1 MKLKILHIT
10 ASYKPAYI
18 YGGPIMSIAKLCE
31 GLAGREGQKVESG
44 KLKAESSKLKVES
57 GKFDLEVFTT
67 TANGRNEL
75 DVQVGKPELVDGVR
89 VTYFK
94 RWTKDHSHF
103 SPGLLWR
110 LRNTLLASRKQIAES
125 GMHNPPASFRTV
137 GLSSSERGQKSP
149 RLKDTL
155 PKEGNEIAIH
165 IHAWWNLV
173 SVLSCL
179 VAKWHKV
186 PVVLS
191 PRGMLT
197 SYSQHN
203 RNSLAKS
210 IIHYSIGKRLLQYCH
225 IHTTSEQEKR
235 DVLQLVQ
242 PKSITVIP
250 NLVRIGGEKSKEQ
263 RARNKEYEEK
273 LFDARN
279 LKIKTQ
285 SAIHTSTFK
294 ILFLSRI
301 EEKKGLEL
309 LLDAFAKLDLIYYLT
324 IAGSGEE
331 NYIESLKQKAESLK
345 LNERVTWIGQVSN
358 SKKFSVMADHDLL
371 ILPSY
376 NENFANVVI
385 EGLSVGTP
393 VLVSEHVGLA
403 DYVKTNNMGWVCKL
417 EPNDIAQQI
426 SDAYTD
432 AVKRDAI
439 THLAPARIRSDFND
453 EFLAKRYMELYKKV
467 LRQAQHDN
475 TESKTI

>member
-1 MKLKILHIT
+1 
-10 ASYKPAYI
+10 
-18 YGGPIMSIAKLCE
+18 MSIAKLCE
-31 GLAGREGQKVESG
+31 GLAEHEGQRAESG
-44 KLKAESSKLKVES
+44 KLKAKGSKLKVES

-75 DVQVGKPELVDGVR
+75 GLEAGKPLLVDGVP

-110 LRNTLLASRKQIAES
+110 LSKVLLESRNWKAESRKQKAES
-125 GMHNPPASFRTV
+125 GMHNLPASFRTV
-137 GLSSSERGQKSP
+137 GSSSSERGQKPP
-149 RLKDTL
+149 RLTGTP
-155 PKEGNEIAIH
+155 PKEGNEIVIH

-225 IHTTSEQEKR
+225 IHTTSEREKR

-250 NLVRIGGEKSKEQ
+250 NLVRIGGKKSKEQ
-263 RARNKEYEEK
+263 RSRNKEHEEK
-273 LFDARN
+273 LLDARN
-279 LKIKTQ
+279 LEIKTQ
-285 SAIHTSTFK
+285 TAVHTSTFK

-309 LLDAFAKLDLIYYLT
+309 LFDALAKLDLIYFLT

-331 NYIESLKQKAESLK
+331 NYIERLKHETESLK
-345 LNERVTWIGQVSN
+345 LNDRVTWIGQVSN
-358 SKKFSVMADHDLL
+358 EEKFSVMANHDLL
-371 ILPSY
+371 VLPSY

-385 EGLSVGTP
+385 ECLSVGTP

-403 DYVKTNNMGWVCKL
+403 NYVKTNNMGWVCKL

-432 AVKRDAI
+432 AVKRDSI
-439 THLAPARIRSDFND
+439 THLAPAQIKSDFND
-453 EFLAKRYMELYKKV
+453 EVLAKRYMDLYEEV
-467 LRQAQHDN
+467 LRLHSEEQ
-475 TESKTI
+475 IRI

>member
-1 MKLKILHIT
+1 
-10 ASYKPAYI
+10 
-18 YGGPIMSIAKLCE
+18 MSIAKLCE
-31 GLAGREGQKVESG
+31 GLAKSEGQRAESE
-44 KLKAESSKLKVES
+44 KLKAESSKLKAEGLKLKVES

-75 DVQVGKPELVDGVR
+75 SLEAGKPVLVDGVR

-110 LRNTLLASRKQIAES
+110 LRKVLLESRNRKAESRKQKAES
-125 GMHNPPASFRTV
+125 GMHNPPASFRTI
-137 GLSSSERGQKSP
+137 GSSSSKRGQKPP
-149 RLKDTL
+149 RLTGTP
-155 PKEGNEIAIH
+155 PKEGNEIVIH

-197 SYSQHN
+197 SYSQNN

-210 IIHYSIGKRLLQYCH
+210 IIHYSIGKRLLRYCH

-250 NLVRIGGEKSKEQ
+250 NLVRTGGEKSKEQ
-263 RARNKEYEEK
+263 RARNKEREEK
-273 LFDARN
+273 LLDTRN
-279 LKIKTQ
+279 LKTKTQ
-285 SAIHTSTFK
+285 SAIHNSTFK

-309 LLDAFAKLDLIYYLT
+309 LFEALATLNIQYCLT

-331 NYIESLKQKAESLK
+331 NYIKSLKQKAESLK
-345 LNERVTWIGQVSN
+345 LDDRVTWIGQVSN
-358 SKKFSVMADHDLL
+358 EEKFSVMVDHDLL
-371 ILPSY
+371 VLPSY

-385 EGLSVGTP
+385 ECLSVGTP
-393 VLVSEHVGLA
+393 VLVSERVGLA
-403 DYVKTNNMGWVCKL
+403 DYVNTNNMGWVCKL
-417 EPNDIAQQI
+417 GPKVIAQKI
-426 SDAYTD
+426 SDAYAD
-432 AVKRDAI
+432 VVKRDSI
-439 THLAPARIRSDFND
+439 TQLAPGQIRSDFND
-453 EFLAKRYMELYKKV
+453 EVLAKRHMELYEEV
-467 LRQAQHDN
+467 LRLHSEEQHR
-475 TESKTI
+475 I